1 MDTPENLQN
10 LLKAAAPLAPILTAV
25 VQAVKPALPF
35 EKKYMP
41 TFSIV
46 LGAVAGLLVVEL
58 SVTGGLVGVTLGLAA
73 TGVYEFGKNSGF
85 GTNK

>member
-1 MDTPENLQN
+1 MDTPENFQKLI
-10 LLKAAAPLAPILTAV
+10 KAAAPLAPVLTAV
-25 VQAVKPALPF
+25 IQAIKPALPF
-35 EKKYMP
+35 DKKYMP

-46 LGAVAGLLVVEL
+46 FGAAVGLLVVEL

-85 GTNK
+85 GKK